1 MDGSTDDE
9 SHAAIHAEI
18 AALATSRRV
27 LAVAARSDGQPSV
40 HNPTALGAIAHERI
54 SSPMVQVRARR
65 GCRRYHRYSPR
76 ISAASMPR
84 RREVASMPTAS
95 QTFSKLYGQVR
106 SRLAT

>member
-1 MDGSTDDE
+1 EGSPEGE
-9 SHAAIHAEI
+9 SHAAIRAEV

-27 LAVAARSDGQPSV
+27 LALAARSDGQPSV
-40 HNPTALGAIAHERI
+40 HNPTALGAIAYGRI

-65 GCRRYHRYSPR
+65 GCSRYHRYAPR
-76 ISAASMPR
+76 IRAASMPR